1 MSILVTTKLLSF
13 FKVPRPPYST
23 RVYFRT
29 ISIIAAIIF
38 LMLWVFTPFNFNLF
52 PPNRVFV
59 YALVYAGSA
68 YATML
73 LGLVWIKWFPKLFAA
88 ESWNVGREAL
98 FILYQVTTI
107 AATVWC
113 LGRWLVDHPDAKRS
127 FGYIWSI
134 IAASSVLPYL
144 VATLLNQT
152 IALQRKLAAA
162 RREYQQ
168 RNLLATVISGRKEP
182 LVLPGLLVPVFA
194 EELLYIKSEGNNLAI
209 YAEKEG
215 GIQCYTVRATLK
227 QVLADNVEV
236 DVLFRCHRTYVIN
249 IAHVASTTKTTAGY
263 SLTFRPSLPAVPV
276 SRTHAAAFE
285 ELACRNNLHE
295 TSETPIFEQRY
306 TNRA

>member
-1 MSILVTTKLLSF
+1 
-13 FKVPRPPYST
+13 
-23 RVYFRT
+23 
-29 ISIIAAIIF
+29 
-38 LMLWVFTPFNFNLF
+38 MLWVFTPFNFNHF

-59 YALVYAGSA
+59 YAIVYAGSA

-107 AATVWC
+107 AVTVWC
-113 LGRWLVDHPDAKRS
+113 LGQWLVDHPDSKRS
-127 FGYIWSI
+127 FSYIWSI

-168 RNLLATVISGRKEP
+168 RNQVSETMSDRKEP
-182 LVLPGLLVPVFA
+182 LVLQGLLVPVFV
-194 EELLYIKSEGNNLAI
+194 EELLYIKSNGNNLDI

-215 GIQCYTVRATLK
+215 NIQCYTVRATQK
-227 QVLADNVEV
+227 QVLADNSEI
-236 DVLFRCHRTYVIN
+236 DVLFQCHRTYVIN
-249 IAHVASTTKTTAGY
+249 RTHVASATKTTTGY
-263 SLTFRPSLPAVPV
+263 SLTFHPSLPPVPV
-276 SRTHAAAFE
+276 SRTHVAAFE
-285 ELACRNNLHE
+285 ESMQQNNLHK
-295 TSETPIFEQRY
+295 TGETPILGSDIPI
-306 TNRA
+306 